1 MRPSPLTSLQR
12 VRFRG
17 RRQLRCRPI
26 ADLRRV
32 RLPSHLSEPLGGGM
46 DIHKPKPW
54 RGWPEFLKE
63 IGTIVIGVL
72 IALGAE
78 QAVEALHWR
87 HETHLAREALVFDFR
102 RVIGFAARED
112 AASPCLAV
120 RLDQL
125 SAALD

>member
-46 DIHKPKPW
+46 DIHKPRPW
-54 RGWPEFLKE
+54 RGWPELLKE
-63 IGTIVIGVL
+63 VGTIVIGVL
-72 IALGAE
+72 IALAGE
-78 QAVEALHWR
+78 QAVERLEWAHK
-87 HETHLAREALVFDFR
+87 VK
-102 RVIGFAARED
+102 AAED
-112 AASPCLAV
+112 AMRAELLVDDGPQIYQ
-120 RLDQL
+120 R
-125 SAALD
+125 AAM

>member
-1 MRPSPLTSLQR
+1 MRFKAGWHLWGDARPRPFPPHCGPSESPPNVT
-12 VRFRG
+12 
-17 RRQLRCRPI
+17 
-26 ADLRRV
+26 A
-32 RLPSHLSEPLGGGM
+32 SEPLGGGM